1 MCTFSAAGTGRPS
14 SPRQISRALRA
25 QVFAALKR
33 RVDALQG
40 VYPGVALAES
50 AGEAHVVIP
59 KHLRSDREHFADV
72 ANKFFEYLNSPQ
84 TVPAWEK
91 TNMLVKYY
99 LTTKG

>member
-1 MCTFSAAGTGRPS
+1 MCRTTPRCELRCSRRSNEEWTRFRAFTG
-14 SPRQISRALRA
+14 
-25 QVFAALKR
+25 
-33 RVDALQG
+33 
-40 VYPGVALAES
+40 GVALAES

-84 TVPAWEK
+84 TVPEWEK

-99 LTTKG
+99 VTTKGVAAAQ